1 MHRFVYEGV
10 SIKTRHQRASKAA
23 RQLSRKFTKGKK
35 RLLRSGLFL
44 INVFAVL
51 GILGFVVFGVDS
63 SKDDNIVVLDAVTEE
78 REVDPLDK
86 LSSADI
92 AVSIA
97 ELARLEE
104 TTAVKNNA
112 DTINSQLDIVPADSQ
127 VVAKPQIVSTEI
139 RSIND
144 LVEYKVK
151 EGDTVSDIA
160 KQFGISSD
168 SIKWS
173 NDLSGNSLNAG
184 DTILIPPV
192 DGIVYTVKD
201 GDTAEKIAEN
211 YRSDADAII
220 AFNDAELTGIKKGQQ
235 IVIPNGEVPAPVR
248 RSVPSYSG
256 FRFGSSAVYGYNGYV
271 YGYCT
276 WYAANKRAQDG
287 RPIPANLGNASTW
300 KVLAQ
305 RAGIPVG
312 NTPKRG
318 AVIWTPP
325 NDYYGHVGY
334 VEEVYA
340 DGSVRISEMNYA
352 GWNVVTSRVLTPQ
365 QAAYYSYIY

>member
-1 MHRFVYEGV
+1 MRNSIFAINLFV
-10 SIKTRHQRASKAA
+10 
-23 RQLSRKFTKGKK
+23 
-35 RLLRSGLFL
+35 
-44 INVFAVL
+44 VL
-51 GILGFVVFGVDS
+51 GIIGFVVFGAQSDERES
-63 SKDDNIVVLDAVTEE
+63 TVVLDAVSAEE
-78 REVDPLDK
+78 EVDPLDK

-104 TTAVKNNA
+104 ATAVKNNA
-112 DTINSQLDIVPADSQ
+112 DTVNSQLEIVPADSQ
-127 VVAKPQIVSTEI
+127 VVAKPQIVSTESK
-139 RSIND
+139 SIND
-144 LVEYKVK
+144 LIEYKVK
-151 EGDTVSDIA
+151 EGDTVSSLA
-160 KQFGISSD
+160 EEFGISSD

-173 NDLSGNSLNAG
+173 NDLSGDSLNTG
-184 DTILIPPV
+184 DTLIIPPV
-192 DGIVYTVKD
+192 NGIVYTVKS

-211 YRSDADAII
+211 YRSNADAII
-220 AFNDAELTGIKKGQQ
+220 AFNDAEIKGLKTGQK

-248 RSVPSYSG
+248 RSVPTYG
-256 FRFGSSAVYGYNGYV
+256 GYRFGSSPVYGYNGYV

-276 WYAANKRAQDG
+276 WYAANKRAQAG

-305 RAGIPVG
+305 RAGFGVG
-312 NTPKRG
+312 NTPRAG

-334 VEEVYA
+334 VEEVYP

-352 GWNVVTSRVLTPQ
+352 GWNVVSYRVLTAQ

>member
-1 MHRFVYEGV
+1 ML
-10 SIKTRHQRASKAA
+10 SI
-23 RQLSRKFTKGKK
+23 
-35 RLLRSGLFL
+35 
-44 INVFAVL
+44 V
-51 GILGFVVFGVDS
+51 GFVALGLS
-63 SKDDNIVVLDAVTEE
+63 SDDRESTVVLDAVTEE
-78 REVDPLDK
+78 KEVDPLDK

-112 DTINSQLDIVPADSQ
+112 DTVNSQLEIVPADSQ
-127 VVAKPQIVSTEI
+127 VVAKPQIVSTES
-139 RSIND
+139 RSISD
-144 LVEYKVK
+144 LIEYTVK
-151 EGDTVSDIA
+151 EGDTVSSLA
-160 KQFGISSD
+160 EQFGVSSN

-173 NDLSGNSLNAG
+173 NDLSGDSVNAG
-184 DTILIPPV
+184 DTLLIPPV
-192 DGIVYTVKD
+192 NGIVYTVKS
-201 GDTAEKIAEN
+201 GDTADKIADN
-211 YRSDADAII
+211 YSSNAKAIV
-220 AFNDAELTGIKKGQQ
+220 AFNDAEISGLKEGQK

-248 RSVPSYSG
+248 RSVPSYNG
-256 FRFGSSAVYGYNGYV
+256 FRFGTSAVYGYNGYV

-276 WYAANKRAQDG
+276 WYAANKRAQTG

-305 RAGIPVG
+305 RAGLGVG
-312 NTPKRG
+312 NTPQPG

-325 NDYYGHVGY
+325 SDYYGHVGY
-334 VEEVYA
+334 VEEVYG

-352 GWNVVTSRVLTPQ
+352 GWNVVSYRVLTAQ

>member
-1 MHRFVYEGV
+1 MV
-10 SIKTRHQRASKAA
+10 
-23 RQLSRKFTKGKK
+23 
-35 RLLRSGLFL
+35 
-44 INVFAVL
+44 
-51 GILGFVVFGVDS
+51 GFVALGTTSEDRES
-63 SKDDNIVVLDAVTEE
+63 TVVLDAVTEE
-78 REVDPLDK
+78 KEVDPLDK

-112 DTINSQLDIVPADSQ
+112 DTVNSQLEIVPADSQ
-127 VVAKPQIVSTEI
+127 VVAKPQIVSTES
-139 RSIND
+139 RSISD
-144 LVEYKVK
+144 LSEYTVK
-151 EGDTVSDIA
+151 EGDTVSSLA
-160 KQFGISSD
+160 EEFGISSN

-173 NDLSGNSLNAG
+173 NDLSGDSLDAG
-184 DTILIPPV
+184 DTLLIPPV
-192 DGIVYTVKD
+192 NGIVYTVKS
-201 GDTAEKIAEN
+201 GDTAEKIADN
-211 YRSDADAII
+211 YNSNEKAII
-220 AFNDAELTGIKKGQQ
+220 AFNDAEITGLKEGQK

-256 FRFGSSAVYGYNGYV
+256 FRFGTSAVYGYNGYV

-276 WYAANKRAQDG
+276 WYAANKRAQAG
-287 RPIPANLGNASTW
+287 KPIPANLGNASTW

-305 RAGIPVG
+305 RAGLGVG
-312 NTPKRG
+312 NTPQAG

-325 NDYYGHVGY
+325 SDYYGHVGY
-334 VEEVYA
+334 VEEVYG

-352 GWNVVTSRVLTPQ
+352 GWNVVSYRVLTAQ